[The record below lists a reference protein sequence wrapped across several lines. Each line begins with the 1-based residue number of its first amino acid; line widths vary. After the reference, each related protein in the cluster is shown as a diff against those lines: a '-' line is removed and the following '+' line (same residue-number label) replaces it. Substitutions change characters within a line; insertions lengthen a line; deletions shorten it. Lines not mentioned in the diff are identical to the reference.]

1 MKLLKTTPA
10 AVILCL
16 LVSACGGGTAVT
28 TADSVASSAAT
39 SPPTTERSDA
49 PVTLNAPA
57 EVGSGTDFVVS
68 WTGPN
73 NDSDYITIV
82 PASAAEG
89 AYLDYFYSANGPEGS
104 LVAPNQ
110 PGQYEIRYVDGDSE
124 KTTFSVPLLVVPSKA
139 EITAAATVEAGTVFE
154 ISWTGPDGPDDYV
167 TLVEAGAAASV
178 YTDYF
183 YTREGAE
190 GELVAPIKEGR
201 YELRYVSGQDGKVL
215 ATKTIEVTPYVV
227 TLEVPVSVAAGTE
240 FEVAWTGPNG
250 PRDYITIVPAG
261 SPIGTYLD
269 YEYVSGGS
277 PIKLVAPDEPGEYEV
292 RYASDREPSIT
303 FAAIEISVTP
313 F

>member
-1 MKLLKTTPA
+1 MKLLKTTPSA
-10 AVILCL
+10 LILCL
-16 LVSACGGGTAVT
+16 LVSSCGGGTAVT

-39 SPPTTERSDA
+39 SPPTTERSNT
-49 PVTLNAPA
+49 PVALNAPT
-57 EVGSGTDFVVS
+57 EVGAGTEFVVS

-73 NDSDYITIV
+73 NNSDYITIV
-82 PASAAEG
+82 AAGAAEG
-89 AYLDYFYSANGPEGS
+89 EYLAYFYSSTGPEGS
-104 LVAPNQ
+104 LIAPNQ

-124 KTTFSVPLLVVPSKA
+124 TTTFSVPVLVTPSKA

-167 TLVEAGAAASV
+167 TIVEAGAAADV

-183 YTREGAE
+183 YTRDGAK
-190 GELVAPIKEGR
+190 GDVVAPIKEGR
-201 YELRYVSGQDGKVL
+201 YELRYISGQDRTVL

-227 TLEVPVSVAAGTE
+227 TLEVPVSVAAGSE

-250 PRDYITIVPAG
+250 PRDYITIAPAG

-269 YEYVSGGS
+269 YEYVTGGS

-303 FAAIEISVTP
+303 FAAIEISVIP
-313 F
+313 S